1 MKKAWIV
8 FLALAA
14 AAGCNRNRTDKVE
27 TEVKTERDAA
37 GNIVKTEAQA
47 AGRQP
52 GGARIDAENRIYI
65 GKVTKLEAGK
75 SLEIVTE
82 DGDSHTFDLKEKDTQ
97 VTVQPSVEIGRTVE
111 VIIEKQKDQPKK
123 LSVIP
128 RVR

>member
-1 MKKAWIV
+1 MNKAWIV
-8 FLALAA
+8 FLALALV
-14 AAGCNRNRTDKVE
+14 AGCNRNRTEKVE
-27 TEVKTERDAA
+27 TEIKTERDAA
-37 GNIVKTEAQA
+37 GNIVKTEAEV

-52 GGARIDAENRIYI
+52 GGGRIDAENRIYI
-65 GKVTKLEAGK
+65 GKVTKLETGK
-75 SLEIVTE
+75 RLEIVTS
-82 DGDSHTFDLKEKDTQ
+82 DGDSHSFDLNEKDTQ